1 MKIRGNTI
9 FYVPN
14 RKEKLRTRRATRRR
28 EYRRFM
34 GKMVSELSKKI
45 GRERLR
51 DNRNKTR
58 QHLFT
63 NSSFV
68 NKRAALQKRRKH
80 GFRIQW
86 HAKKHAFWGT
96 QKRDFITKRKT
107 RTPSYVKDASKCS
120 PTWGPSART
129 VKRDAVS
136 RPLNSSIHKI
146 NDTTRENYICSRT
159 SNRWRRTSGVSIHA
173 ASNKF
178 YQRNGKKRA

>member
-1 MKIRGNTI
+1 MTKAEAALLMDLHPSSSKEHKANKKREKQRRYRQNKSKREAQWRKEERRAMKIRGNTI

-68 NKRAALQKRRKH
+68 NRMAALQKRHKH

-86 HAKKHAFWGT
+86 HAKNTHFGGLKNMT
-96 QKRDFITKRKT
+96 SLQKEKQEHLHM
-107 RTPSYVKDASKCS
+107 SQMQAS
-120 PTWGPSART
+120 TA
-129 VKRDAVS
+129 
-136 RPLNSSIHKI
+136 
-146 NDTTRENYICSRT
+146 
-159 SNRWRRTSGVSIHA
+159 
-173 ASNKF
+173 
-178 YQRNGKKRA
+178 QRGGL